1 MLYYIH
7 ANRKAWEYQYLCAA
21 CKSFCKIVAPLIHVV
36 PYLNVK
42 NYVACHSN
50 SRMLLM
56 LQLYANYTRYSC
68 TLSDCA
74 RHVVNSVLQCFAVF
88 CSVWQYVTIWCDTLQ
103 CVEVKIAFIIAHTRN
118 NVVLC
123 LELSRCSLLCS
134 PKWGLW
140 FADCRHIFYFSK
152 KKRHVKRKKQ
162 LAQIIK
168 TRSPAYI

>member
-68 TLSDCA
+68 TLSNYT

-103 CVEVKIAFIIAHTRN
+103 CVEVKIAFIIAYTRN
-118 NVVLC
+118 NVVVLFGNLKVQSFMLTKVRTVIC
-123 LELSRCSLLCS
+123 WLLSHLL
-134 PKWGLW
+134 L
-140 FADCRHIFYFSK
+140 FSK
-152 KKRHVKRKKQ
+152 EKRC
-162 LAQIIK
+162 
-168 TRSPAYI
+168 